1 MCLESVVFFFSLIVC
16 PEVFSLTSGLF
27 FLNLSLISS
36 PIHIFIL
43 GRCFVMKLGHNGYG
57 GVLFMLPALCLEG
70 AFPTLSERVCSTF
83 CIIEEKIEVC
93 YKYSKKSTF
102 CGSKPLTHASESVN

>member
-1 MCLESVVFFFSLIVC
+1 MCLESVFFFSLIVC
-16 PEVFSLTSGLF
+16 PEVFSLTSGLSF
-27 FLNLSLISS
+27 NLSLISS

-70 AFPTLSERVCSTF
+70 ACPTLSERVCSTF

-102 CGSKPLTHASESVN
+102 YGSKPLTHASESVS